1 MELIFA
7 KAELRDL
14 FVGLMEKDYKAY

>member
-7 KAELRDL
+7 KAELRDI